1 MNLLQSNYLFIKK
14 NVILEHTGKLIF
26 ITMIMLRQE

>member
-14 NVILEHTGKLIF
+14 FNIRTYAYKLFF
-26 ITMIMLRQE
+26 ITMITLRQE